1 MLMKVRSRR
10 IVAVVSVAVALA
22 LTSSGTVIALQGPDR
37 RGRFDALVVPD
48 PTGPLDVATTPLAA
62 LPATHAARSG
72 WEQFRAAHGREWSI
86 HLDGRSGAPL
96 LVQGKGIRLTLP
108 VAPTIEGLESPLRKF
123 ISANRSLLL
132 ADDAELVLDREAS
145 GELAP
150 DVWQIVFGRNVAGVP
165 VAGERYLFTVGR
177 GNLISFGSPRWS
189 RIDASPI
196 PDIDPEEAHGRLALY
211 LGLTAADAIEIVEA
225 PELQFIPLRAV
236 AKPYAGP
243 LGSGYASALVWRLAV
258 RVAGEPGT
266 WVGLVDAHSGAI
278 RSFFD
283 DNRYARAK
291 GGIYPASD
299 DQFCPDGC
307 EQPNFPMPFAN
318 IVLGSASQ
326 TTTTT
331 GSFNCTP
338 GGTVATTT
346 LAGPYVRVVDQ
357 CGPISEA
364 VTCSADLDL
373 RSSGGTDCAVP
384 PGATPG
390 NTHAARSGFYHLN
403 RIAEHARTWLPG
415 RVWLTS
421 QLTDRVNLNQTCNAY
436 WNGLAVNFFKSGGGC
451 NNSGELAGVFLHEWG
466 HGLDQNDGGSY
477 DNPTEAYADITS
489 FMWTHASCIGRGLV
503 PNSNCDGY
511 GDACLNCSGVRDQD
525 WGQRAGHRPSTP
537 AGFLPDHCPDGDGPC
552 GKEQHCEAMIS
563 GEALWDLAA
572 RDLPASG
579 LDQASSWQLADK
591 LWYKS
596 RAGSGGNAYNCAL
609 PNSDGCSV
617 SSWFQ
622 KLRTVDDDDGNLA
635 NGTPHA
641 AAIFA
646 AFDRH
651 KIACGAAE
659 DASNQSTTICPALTA
674 PTLSATAGSAS
685 SALAWSAVPGA
696 TSYRLLRN
704 DLGCDAGMTRVS
716 LTGNTSLTDAGLAN
730 GFTYYYSVQP
740 LVTNAACDGPVS
752 NCRAVTPQPAAGTIA
767 LDRSAYG
774 CTDTI
779 QVTVNDSNV
788 GTGTVTATLA
798 STTESAAETV
808 TLTRAAPGAASFI
821 GSIVMTADAPS
832 PDGSLSVAD
841 GDLITAKYV
850 DANDGAGHVNLTRTT
865 TAAVDC
871 TPVLPG
877 HAGTVADGTFGTAM
891 TGSRADAL
899 GSTIDVTW
907 DTATC
912 ASTDYHILYGD
923 LASVASAT
931 ILGAVC
937 DFGTRGRQTW
947 FGVPDGDLWF
957 VVVGDDG
964 AATEGSWGTDGIGG
978 QRGGPAVSGRCGLT
992 TRDNSGVCP

>member
-1 MLMKVRSRR
+1 MPMRDRALRA
-10 IVAVVSVAVALA
+10 VATATVVLTLVTVTAGRAVAL
-22 LTSSGTVIALQGPDR
+22 VVPDR
-37 RGRFDALVVPD
+37 PGRFEALVVPD
-48 PTGPLDVATTPLAA
+48 PVGPLDVATTPLAA
-62 LPATHAARSG
+62 LPATLDARKG
-72 WEQFRAAHGREWSI
+72 WDQFRAAHGAEWSI

-96 LVQGKGIRLTLP
+96 LVQGNGIPWSVPATP
-108 VAPTIEGLESPLRKF
+108 AIEGFEASVRKF
-123 ISANRSLLL
+123 ISVNRSLLL
-132 ADDAELVLDREAS
+132 ADDAELALDREAS

-150 DVWQIVFGRNVAGVP
+150 DVWQIVFDRTVAGVP
-165 VAGERYLFTVGR
+165 VAGERYLFTIGH
-177 GNLISFGSPRWS
+177 GNLMSFGTPRWS

-196 PDIDPEEAHGRLALY
+196 PDLDPRDARERLSLY
-211 LGLTAADAIEIVEA
+211 MGLSAADAIEVVEA
-225 PELQFIPLRAV
+225 PALEFIPLRAA
-236 AKPYAGP
+236 AKPYAGAI
-243 LGSGYASALVWRLAV
+243 GSGYASALVWRVAL

-266 WVGLVDAHSGAI
+266 WVGLVDAHSGTI

-283 DNRYARAK
+283 DNHYARAK

-299 DQFCPDGC
+299 DQLCPDGC

-318 IVLGSASQ
+318 VLLGSTPQ

-357 CGPISEA
+357 CGPISES

-373 RSSGGTDCAVP
+373 KSSGGTDCAVP

-421 QLTDRVNLNQTCNAY
+421 QLTDKVNLNQVCNAY
-436 WNGLAVNFFKSGGGC
+436 WDGLAVNFFKSGGGC
-451 NNSGELAGVFLHEWG
+451 NNSGEIAGVFLHEWG
-466 HGLDQNDGGSY
+466 HGLDQNDGGFY

-489 FMWTHASCIGRGLV
+489 FMWTHASCIGRGLA

-511 GDACLNCSGVRDQD
+511 GDACLSCSGVREQD
-525 WGQRAGHRPSTP
+525 WGQRAGHTPSTP
-537 AGFLPDHCPDGDGPC
+537 AGFLPGHCPDGDGPC
-552 GKEQHCEAMIS
+552 GKEQHCEAMIG

-579 LDQASSWQLADK
+579 LDPASSWQLADK

-609 PNSDGCSV
+609 PSSDGCSV

-659 DASNQSTTICPALTA
+659 DPSNQNTTVCPSLTA
-674 PTLSATAGSAS
+674 PTLAATPGSTV
-685 SALAWSAVPGA
+685 SALTWTAVPNA

-730 GFTYYYSVQP
+730 GFTYSYRVQP

-752 NCRAVTPQPAAGTIA
+752 NCRVVTPQPAAGTIA

-774 CTDTI
+774 CTEAI
-779 QVTVNDSNV
+779 QVTVNDSNL
-788 GTGTVTATLA
+788 GTGTTTATLV
-798 STTESAAETV
+798 STTEPAAETL
-808 TLTRAAPGAASFI
+808 TLTRTAPGSASFT
-821 GSIVMTADAPS
+821 GSIVLTKDAPA
-832 PDGSLSVAD
+832 PDGTLSVAD
-841 GDLITAKYV
+841 GDTITAKYI
-850 DANDGAGHVNLTRTT
+850 DANDGAGHVNQTRTT
-865 TAAVDC
+865 TAAADC
-871 TPVLPG
+871 APVLPG
-877 HAGTVADGTFGTAM
+877 SAKPVADGTFGAAM

-907 DTATC
+907 DTVTC
-912 ASTDYHILYGD
+912 PSTDYHILYGD
-923 LASVASAT
+923 LAGVASAT

-937 DFGTRGRQTW
+937 DFGTRGHQTW

-957 VVVGDDG
+957 VIVGDDG
-964 AATEGSWGTDGIGG
+964 GTVEGSWGTDGIGG
-978 QRGGPAVSGRCGLT
+978 QRGGITASGRCGLT
-992 TRDNSGVCP
+992 SRDNAGVCP